1 MNRIPII
8 HLGQFLLV
16 IIKVDLP
23 DSLALRLQDAISNE
37 LVKVHAKGVLIDIS
51 SLDMVDSFVGRVL
64 GNMTALCHALGS
76 QMVVVGMQP
85 AVAITIVELGLLLD
99 NLHFAR
105 NVDQG
110 MVLLQDLIQA
120 DSDSYGSGGGHAH
133 EQE

>member
-1 MNRIPII
+1 MNHIPII
-8 HLGQFLLV
+8 HVGNYLLV
-16 IIKVDLP
+16 TVQVDLH
-23 DSLALRLQDAISNE
+23 DSVALRLQDDITIE
-37 LVKVHAKGVLIDIS
+37 LVKVHARGVLIDIS

-110 MVLLQDLIQA
+110 MVLLQNLIQA
-120 DSDSYGSGGGHAH
+120 DSESYGSGSGHAH